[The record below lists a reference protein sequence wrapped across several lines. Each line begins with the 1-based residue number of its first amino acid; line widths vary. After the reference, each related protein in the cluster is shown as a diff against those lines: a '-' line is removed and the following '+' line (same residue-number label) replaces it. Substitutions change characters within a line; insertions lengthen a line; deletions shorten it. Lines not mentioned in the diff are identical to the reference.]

1 MPSKDLVKK
10 QASRSSL
17 SKILEIVPYARGFHF
32 CTANGDSTGVTATG
46 LVDFA
51 EKLKNVDVNS
61 IDFHFR
67 RGDFQKWVRAVL
79 GDFELADKITR
90 INENLCGQDLR
101 TELLEIVNS
110 RIVHLKTFH
119 SNAPLR

>member
-1 MPSKDLVKK
+1 MHSKDLAKK

-32 CTANGDSTGVTATG
+32 CNANGNSTGVTATG

-51 EKLKNVDVNS
+51 EKLKNVDISS

-119 SNAPLR
+119 SNVPLR